1 MENIYTVDEA
11 AATLKVDAQTVR
23 RMLQQ
28 GRIKGRKLGKAWR
41 IPESALQSVV
51 AVLPEVD
58 DEITEVDALLDAT
71 GEGIRRAGYKTD
83 EDVERLI
90 AEVRAELGHDGPR
103 RALREARQ
111 VPQRNGHK
119 NGKLKARA

>member
-41 IPESALQSVV
+41 ISESALQSVV
-51 AVLPEVD
+51 AILPEA
-58 DEITEVDALLDAT
+58 DEITIEVDALLDAT
-71 GEGIRRAGYKTD
+71 GAAARRAGYKTD

-111 VPQRNGHK
+111 APQRNGHK

>member
-51 AVLPEVD
+51 AVLPE
-58 DEITEVDALLDAT
+58 DEITVEVDALLDAT
-71 GEGIRRAGYKTD
+71 GVAARRAGYKTD

-90 AEVRAELGHDGPR
+90 AEVLAELGHGKPR
-103 RALREARQ
+103 QALRAARQ
-111 VPQRNGHK
+111 VPQRNAHK
-119 NGKLKARA
+119 SGKTKARA